1 LTVIFGRA
9 PCFEKPQASAMLKKK
24 QTLGQSLMHGLLQR
38 KPREKT
44 PPHDGELIFKSEAN
58 P

>member
-24 QTLGQSLMHGLLQR
+24 QALVKSGRHGLLQR
-38 KPREKT
+38 KQQKKT
-44 PPHDGELIFKSEAN
+44 PPHDAGLIFKSEAN